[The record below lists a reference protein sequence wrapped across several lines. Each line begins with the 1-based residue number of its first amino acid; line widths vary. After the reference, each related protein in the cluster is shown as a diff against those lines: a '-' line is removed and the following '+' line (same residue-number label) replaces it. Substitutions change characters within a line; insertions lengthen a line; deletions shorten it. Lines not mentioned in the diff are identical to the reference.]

1 VRWVSTNTNA
11 PAVADR
17 GVNYRWLRGQDLNL
31 RPSGYESCRGHFA
44 GLRMIARYYAKAL
57 K

>member
-1 VRWVSTNTNA
+1 
-11 PAVADR
+11 
-17 GVNYRWLRGQDLNL
+17 LRGQDLNL

-44 GLRMIARYYAKAL
+44 GLRMIAQYYANTL